1 MQDVIHLPGPNADR
15 LLVLCDHGS
24 DRVPPDLDLGIP
36 REAFSE
42 HIAVD
47 LGALA
52 VAKGVAEAQGAPL
65 LHPAWS
71 RLVIDMNRAPE
82 DPAGIPSV
90 SDERAI
96 PGNTDLS
103 TVAISR
109 RHALHNAY
117 HDAISLRLDETTPD
131 LMLSVHSFTPRL
143 KSGGQRPWQAGLLYD
158 QDARAAR
165 IAIAALE
172 ADGLTVGDNEPYD
185 GGRFGYTMQRHAE
198 PRGIPYLFLEI
209 RQDLLSTA
217 DGQAEW
223 AQRVSNLVDTVLT
236 KLPDA

>member
-1 MQDVIHLPGPNADR
+1 MQDVIHLPGANADR

-24 DRVPPDLDLGIP
+24 DRVPPDLDLGMP
-36 REAFSE
+36 QEAFGE

-52 VAKGVAEAQGAPL
+52 VARGVADAQGAPL

-71 RLVIDMNRAPE
+71 RLVIDMNRAPD
-82 DPAGIPSV
+82 DPAGVPET
-90 SDERAI
+90 SDGRRI
-96 PGNTDLS
+96 PGNVDL
-103 TVAISR
+103 TVAGR
-109 RHALHNAY
+109 AQRHALHHAY
-117 HDAISLRLDETTPD
+117 HDAISARLDEARPD
-131 LMLSVHSFTPRL
+131 LIVSVHSFTPRL
-143 KSGGQRPWQAGLLYD
+143 QSGGQRPWEAGLLYD
-158 QDARAAR
+158 EDGRAAR

-209 RQDLLSTA
+209 RQDLLA
-217 DGQAEW
+217 DAGGQREW
-223 AQRVSNLVDTVLT
+223 AERVSRLVDTVLAG
-236 KLPDA
+236 LAGA